1 MKLSKL
7 MTVGLMAATWAMVGT
22 TSVNAEVDAKAKGL
36 EIATEWDNRDLGFKD
51 STATMKMV
59 LENRHGQ
66 KSERKMRQIILEI
79 PDLEVGDK
87 SLTVFDH
94 PRDVKGTAFLSYAKI
109 LDPDDQWLYLPAL
122 KRVKRIS
129 SKNKSGP
136 FVGSEFAYEDLSS
149 RELKKF
155 TYTWL
160 RDEKCGDL
168 DCFVLEQIPTYENS
182 GYTRTEVWYDKDEY
196 RQLKIDFYDRKNA
209 LLKTLTYG
217 DYRQYLGKYW
227 RSHDMYV
234 VNHQTGKKTRLL
246 FDEMQFQ
253 TGVSDKDLSKNSLKR
268 SR

>member
-1 MKLSKL
+1 MKTTKL
-7 MTVGLMAATWAMVGT
+7 AVLGLLATTWFAAP
-22 TSVNAEVDAKAKGL
+22 TSAIAEVDATAKGL
-36 EIATEWDNRDLGFKD
+36 EIATEWDRRDLGFQD
-51 STATMKMV
+51 SKANMKMV

-79 PDLEVGDK
+79 PDLDVGDK
-87 SLTVFDH
+87 SLTIFDH

-109 LDPDDQWLYLPAL
+109 MDPDDQWLYLPAL

-155 TYTWL
+155 TYKWL
-160 RDEKCGDL
+160 RDEKCGEL
-168 DCFVLEQIPTYENS
+168 DCFVLEQKPTYESS
-182 GYTRTEVWYDKDEY
+182 GYTKTEVWYDKGEY
-196 RQLKIDFYDRKNA
+196 RQQKIDFYDRKNA

-227 RSHDMYV
+227 RSHDMFV

-246 FDEMQFQ
+246 FDDMKFQ
-253 TGVSDKDLSKNSLKR
+253 TGVSERDLSKNTLKR

>member
-1 MKLSKL
+1 MKKL
-7 MTVGLMAATWAMVGT
+7 KFAAIGLLAAGMMTSAVTAHANTD
-22 TSVNAEVDAKAKGL
+22 AEARGL
-36 EIATEWDNRDLGFKD
+36 EIATEWDRRDQGFGD
-51 STATMKMV
+51 SKAQMKMI

-66 KSERKMRQIILEI
+66 QSERSMRQTV
-79 PDLEVGDK
+79 LEVPDTELGDK
-87 SLTVFDH
+87 SLTVFEK

-149 RELKKF
+149 SELKKF
-155 TYTWL
+155 TYKWL
-160 RDEKCGDL
+160 RDEKCGEL
-168 DCFVLEQIPTYENS
+168 DCFVLEQKPTYENS
-182 GYTRTEVWYDKDEY
+182 GYTRTVVWYDKAEY
-196 RQLKIDFYDRKNA
+196 RQQKIDFYDRKDS

-227 RSHDMYV
+227 RSHNMYV
-234 VNHQTGKKTRLL
+234 ENHQTGKKTRLL
-246 FDEMQFQ
+246 FDGMQFQ
-253 TGVSDKDLSKNSLKR
+253 TGVKERDLSKNSLKR

>member
-1 MKLSKL
+1 MKKMKLATL
-7 MTVGLMAATWAMVGT
+7 GLLGATFMMAAIPAK
-22 TSVNAEVDAKAKGL
+22 ADVDAAAKGL
-36 EIATEWDNRDLGFKD
+36 EIATEWDSRDLGFKD
-51 STATMKMV
+51 SEASMKMI
-59 LENRHGQ
+59 LENRHGEQ
-66 KSERKMRQIILEI
+66 SERQMRQTILEV
-79 PDLEVGDK
+79 PDLDVGDK

-168 DCFVLEQIPTYENS
+168 ECFVLEQKPTYESS
-182 GYTRTEVWYDKDEY
+182 GYTKTIVWYDKAEY
-196 RQLKIDFYDRKNA
+196 RQQKIDFYDRKDT

-227 RSHDMYV
+227 RSHNMYV

-246 FDEMQFQ
+246 VDDMKFQ
-253 TGVSDKDLSKNSLKR
+253 TGVKDRDLSKNSLKR